1 MAMTACGSRE
11 RMRELM
17 NSHDEH
23 VLSVETVRI
32 VDAVSFSHIKRRIA
46 NLHHMATSLLVLRL
60 CAPES
65 QRLLA
70 A

>member
-1 MAMTACGSRE
+1 MTACGSRE
-11 RMRELM
+11 RKRELM

-32 VDAVSFSHIKRRIA
+32 VDAVSFSHITRRIA
-46 NLHHMATSLLVLRL
+46 DLHHVATSLVLRWR
-60 CAPES
+60 APES